1 LPALEPE
8 SEYDVDIYT
17 IIFLALA
24 VFIFLRLRSVLGQR
38 TGSERPPYDRAAPN
52 VVQRTQDNN
61 NVVPL
66 PGAVIDQAPLSPTAD
81 VAPTDRW
88 KGITEPGTPLAA
100 GLDAIVAQDSSFDP
114 RHFLSGARS
123 AYEMIVL
130 AFANGD
136 RRALKDLLSGE
147 VYESFEAVIKDR
159 EKHEQKTETRF
170 VSIDKAEL
178 VGAEAR
184 DRSAQLTVRFVSQMI
199 SVTRDKTG
207 TIVDGNPDK
216 VADITD
222 VWTFAR
228 DTSSRDPN
236 WKLVG
241 TGSAA

>member
-1 LPALEPE
+1 L
-8 SEYDVDIYT
+8 DVDIYT

-24 VFIFLRLRSVLGQR
+24 VFIFLRLRNVLGQR
-38 TGSERPPYDRAAPN
+38 TGNERPPYDRAARN
-52 VVQRTQDNN
+52 VVQGAQDN

-66 PGAVIDQAPLSPTAD
+66 PGAVIDQKPVAPPTE
-81 VAPTDRW
+81 VAPPTDRW
-88 KGITEPGTPLAA
+88 KGIAEPGTPLAQ
-100 GLDAIVAQDSSFDP
+100 GLDGIAARDSSFDP

-136 RRALKDLLSGE
+136 RRALRDLLSSE
-147 VYESFEAVIKDR
+147 VYESFDAAIR
-159 EKHEQKTETRF
+159 ERERQEQKTETRF
-170 VSIDKAEL
+170 VSIDKAEI

-228 DTSSRDPN
+228 DTTSRDPN

-241 TGSAA
+241 TGSGH

>member
-1 LPALEPE
+1 
-8 SEYDVDIYT
+8 VDIYT

-24 VFIFLRLRSVLGQR
+24 VFIFLRLRNVLGQR
-38 TGSERPPYDRAAPN
+38 TGNERPPYDRTARN
-52 VVQRTQDNN
+52 VVQGAQDNN
-61 NVVPL
+61 IVPMQG
-66 PGAVIDQAPLSPTAD
+66 PVIDQTPLAPTAE
-81 VAPTDRW
+81 VVPPTDRW
-88 KGITEPGTPLAA
+88 KGIAEPGSALAH
-100 GLDAIVAQDSSFDP
+100 GLDAVASQDSSFDP

-136 RRALKDLLSGE
+136 RRALRDLLSSE
-147 VYESFEAVIKDR
+147 VYESFEAAIRER
-159 EKHEQKTETRF
+159 EKQEQKTETRF
-170 VSIDKAEL
+170 VSIDKAEI
-178 VGAEAR
+178 VGAEVR

-199 SVTRDKTG
+199 SVTRDKAG

-241 TGSAA
+241 TGSAH